1 MQIHELKIYP
11 PYRKEIAE
19 GNKPYEIRYDD
30 RGFKEGDY
38 LHLRGYDNGYVP
50 GDQLVRIK
58 RILRD
63 LPGTQEGYVVLTIEN
78 VDV

>member
-11 PYRKEIAE
+11 PHMNEIE
-19 GNKPYEIRYDD
+19 KGNKPYEIRYDD
-30 RGFKEGDY
+30 RGFREGDY
-38 LHLRGYDNGYVP
+38 IHLRGFDNGYAG

-63 LPGTQEGYVVLTIEN
+63 LPGIQEGYVVLTIEN